1 MVKLSIGN
9 MPGGL
14 VFIETLCFMN
24 KILLNSVS
32 GMGSES
38 LGVVGVCPQN
48 CVLGQKVGM
57 SQEWCFAWLDTICKF

>member
-14 VFIETLCFMN
+14 VFKETLCFMN

-48 CVLGQKVGM
+48 CVLGQKL
-57 SQEWCFAWLDTICKF
+57 A